1 MPRDACNR
9 DWPLDHYRDYLHL
22 LSRVGLGGRLRALAD
37 SSDVVQQT
45 LLRAHERI
53 GQFRGAG
60 EAELLGW
67 LRAILA
73 RQLADLAR
81 RAGQPQW
88 EKRRSLEA
96 ALEQSSARLASW
108 LADEQ
113 PSPGEQ
119 AQERERLL
127 RLAEALARLPQDQR
141 TAVELH
147 HLEGYSVP
155 EVGRRMDR
163 SAGSVAGL
171 LHRGLKA
178 LRAHLG
184 DSERLSARSDDGRG
198 THDLP

>member
-1 MPRDACNR
+1 MPCDASGR
-9 DWPLDHYRDYLHL
+9 DWPLEHYRDYLRL
-22 LSRVGLGGRLRALAD
+22 LSRVGFNARLRALAD

-53 GQFRGAG
+53 DQFRGAN
-60 EAELLGW
+60 EAEFLAW

-81 RAGQPQW
+81 RAGQPHW
-88 EKRRSLEA
+88 EKKQSLEA
-96 ALEQSSARLASW
+96 ALEQSSGRLASW

-119 AQERERLL
+119 VQRREELL
-127 RLAEALARLPQDQR
+127 RLAEALARLPEDQR
-141 TAVELH
+141 TALELH
-147 HLEGYSVP
+147 HLEGYSVA

-178 LRAHLG
+178 LRARLG
-184 DSERLSARSDDGRG
+184 VSE
-198 THDLP
+198 

>member
-1 MPRDACNR
+1 MPQDVPAR
-9 DWPLDHYRDYLHL
+9 DWHPERYRDYLHL
-22 LSRVGLGGRLRALAD
+22 LSRVGLDARLRAVAD

-53 GQFRGAG
+53 GQFRGG
-60 EAELLGW
+60 SEAELLAW

-81 RAGQPQW
+81 RAGQVHG
-88 EKRRSLEA
+88 EKKRSLEA

-119 AQERERLL
+119 VQHQEQLL

-155 EVGRRMDR
+155 EVGRRMHR

-184 DSERLSARSDDGRG
+184 DSE
-198 THDLP
+198 

>member
-1 MPRDACNR
+1 MPCDASNR
-9 DWPLDHYRDYLHL
+9 DWPLERYQDYLQL
-22 LSRVGLGGRLRALAD
+22 LSRVMLDARLRALAD

-53 GQFRGAG
+53 GQFRGSC
-60 EAELLGW
+60 EAELLAW

-81 RAGQPQW
+81 RSGQPNW
-88 EKRRSLEA
+88 EKTQSLEA
-96 ALEQSSARLASW
+96 ALEQSSARLVSW

-119 AQERERLL
+119 VQRREQLL
-127 RLAEALARLPQDQR
+127 RLTEALALLPQDQR
-141 TAVELH
+141 TALELH

-163 SAGSVAGL
+163 SAGAVAGL

-184 DSERLSARSDDGRG
+184 EPESR
-198 THDLP
+198 

>member
-1 MPRDACNR
+1 MPRDASDR
-9 DWPLDHYRDYLHL
+9 DWPLEHYRDYLHL
-22 LSRVGLGGRLRALAD
+22 LSRVGLDARLLALAD

-53 GQFRGAG
+53 AQFRGAC
-60 EAELLGW
+60 EAELLAW

-81 RAGQPQW
+81 RAGQVHWAERQ
-88 EKRRSLEA
+88 SLDA

-119 AQERERLL
+119 VQRREQLL
-127 RLAEALARLPQDQR
+127 FLAEALARLPQDQR

-147 HLEGYSVP
+147 HLEGYSVA
-155 EVGRRMDR
+155 EVGRQMGR

-171 LHRGLKA
+171 LHRGLKS

-184 DSERLSARSDDGRG
+184 EAQG
-198 THDLP
+198 P

>member
-1 MPRDACNR
+1 MPRDASDP
-9 DWPLDHYRDYLHL
+9 DWPLEHYRDYLHL
-22 LSRVGLGGRLRALAD
+22 LSRVGLDARLRALAD

-53 GQFRGAG
+53 DQFRGAS
-60 EAELLGW
+60 EVEFLAW

-81 RAGQPQW
+81 RAGQPHW

-108 LADEQ
+108 LADQQ

-119 AQERERLL
+119 AQQQEQLL
-127 RLAEALARLPQDQR
+127 RLIQALARLPQDQR

-147 HLEGYSVP
+147 HLEGYSVV
-155 EVGRRMDR
+155 EVGRRMGR
-163 SAGSVAGL
+163 TAGSVAGL

-184 DSERLSARSDDGRG
+184 ESQG
-198 THDLP
+198 

>member
-1 MPRDACNR
+1 MPCDASGR
-9 DWPLDHYRDYLHL
+9 DWSLEHYRDYLHL
-22 LSRVGLGGRLRALAD
+22 LSRVGFGARLRALAD

-53 GQFRGAG
+53 DQFRGTSEVEFLA
-60 EAELLGW
+60 W
-67 LRAILA
+67 LRSILA

-81 RAGQPQW
+81 RAGQPHW

-108 LADEQ
+108 LSDQQ
-113 PSPGEQ
+113 PTPGEQ
-119 AQERERLL
+119 IQQREQLL
-127 RLAEALARLPQDQR
+127 LLAEALAGLPQDQR

-147 HLEGYSVP
+147 HLDGYSVV
-155 EVGRRMDR
+155 EVGHRMGK

-178 LRAHLG
+178 LRARLG
-184 DSERLSARSDDGRG
+184 DSRGR
-198 THDLP
+198 